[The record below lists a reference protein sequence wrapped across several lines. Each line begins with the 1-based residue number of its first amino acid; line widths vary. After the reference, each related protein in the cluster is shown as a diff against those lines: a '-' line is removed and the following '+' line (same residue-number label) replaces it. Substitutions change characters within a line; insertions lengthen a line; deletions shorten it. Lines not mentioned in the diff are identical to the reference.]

1 MKNLIL
7 TIAITILSFISF
19 SQTGFEYFGR
29 KSFDRYTS
37 NGTVYTNAFFVDVY
51 FRTKTVD
58 VKVFE
63 SDQSVTK
70 ISFDYVTINYYV
82 VDNASVIEA
91 KGVNDNIKFVQYE
104 NDNNVYVFFR
114 NKIYV
119 SDIK

>member
-7 TIAITILSFISF
+7 TIAITILSFMSIA
-19 SQTGFEYFGR
+19 QTGFEYFGR

-37 NGTVYTNAFFVDVY
+37 SSTIYTNAFFVDVY
-51 FRTKTVD
+51 FATKSID

-63 SDQSVTK
+63 TDKSITK
-70 ISFDYVTINYYV
+70 ISFDYQTINSYT
-82 VDNASVIEA
+82 VDNAYVVEA
-91 KGVNDNIKFVQYE
+91 KGINDNIKFVQYK

-119 SDIK
+119 SEI